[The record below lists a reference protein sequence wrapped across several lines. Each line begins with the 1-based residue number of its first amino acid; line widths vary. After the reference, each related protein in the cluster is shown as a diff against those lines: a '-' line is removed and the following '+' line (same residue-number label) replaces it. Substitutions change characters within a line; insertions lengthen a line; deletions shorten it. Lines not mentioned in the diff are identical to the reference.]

1 MKELIGCACK
11 FPEHSLNHFSVTIGV
26 KNMRESNFYELS
38 QKTQRKA
45 KQTLLTRYR
54 KYVGKK
60 SDKKSAAKAAG
71 MLGCWAVCQECRTS
85 RADGKECA

>member
-1 MKELIGCACK
+1 MKELIDCACK

-45 KQTLLTRYR
+45 KEALLTRYR
-54 KYVGKK
+54 KYVEK
-60 SDKKSAAKAAG
+60 SQIKRVPQRL
-71 MLGCWAVCQECRTS
+71 LGCWAAGLYS
-85 RADGKECA
+85 RSAEQAGLM